1 MVSSRRERVH
11 TEAVRLLTAGVTGHV
26 FPGATTFVSY
36 RQADGTIENVTA
48 CSGLLVNPAIA
59 ASASDRNKLVV
70 ENTIYDLASLTK
82 PLFATICMRLVER
95 GALSLDLKAE
105 QLVPD
110 VRGTVGGS
118 ATLEQLL
125 THRSGMAAWGGL
137 YLDVPH
143 ELGSSA
149 ARRWIFTE
157 ATRRAEEG
165 SKTKGGSLYSDL
177 GYIVAAEIVARATQ
191 RDLATHLAK
200 EIIEPLGLE
209 PLELSYPSALTPDKH
224 RELLKRVAPTERD
237 EWRGRMV
244 RGEVHDEN
252 CAALGGVSGH
262 AGVFGTAKGIGLF
275 GRAILDASTGRLKS
289 SDTPLL
295 SEATLKSMLD
305 PRAGGTHRLGW
316 DGKSAAD
323 SSAGRRMSA
332 STFGHLGFTGTSIWC
347 DPVTDVVVVLLSN
360 RVCPSRANEKI
371 KGFRPA
377 FHDAILAAVTG

>member
-26 FPGATTFVSY
+26 FPGATSFVSY
-36 RQADGTIENVTA
+36 RLPDGTIENVTA
-48 CSGLLVNPAIA
+48 CAGLQVAPAIA
-59 ASASDRNKLVV
+59 ASASDKNRLVV
-70 ENTIYDLASLTK
+70 DDTVYDLASLTK
-82 PLFATICMRLVER
+82 PLFATVCLRLVER
-95 GALSLDLKAE
+95 GALSLELRAE

-110 VRGTVGGS
+110 VRGTPGGA

-125 THRSGMAAWGGL
+125 CHRSGIAAWGGL

-143 ELGSSA
+143 ELGSTA

-157 ATRRAEEG
+157 AARRAEEG
-165 SKTKGGSLYSDL
+165 KKKGGPVYSDL
-177 GYIVAAEIVARATQ
+177 GYIVAAEIVTRSTS
-191 RDLATHLAK
+191 RDLATHLTK
-200 EIIEPLGLE
+200 EIVEPLALE
-209 PLELSYPSALTPDKH
+209 PLDLAYASALAPDKH
-224 RELLKRVAPTERD
+224 RELMKRVAPTERD
-237 EWRGRMV
+237 EWRGRLV

-262 AGVFGTAKGIGLF
+262 AGVFGTAKGMGVF
-275 GRAILDASTGRLKS
+275 GRAILDALHGRVKTGA
-289 SDTPLL
+289 PLL
-295 SEATLKSMLD
+295 SQATLESALASRD
-305 PRAGGTHRLGW
+305 GGTHRLGW

-347 DPVTDVVVVLLSN
+347 DPVADVVVVLLSN

-377 FHDAILAAVTG
+377 FHDAIMAVVAG

>member
-1 MVSSRRERVH
+1 MVSSRRERVRA
-11 TEAVRLLTAGVTGHV
+11 EAVRLLTAGVTGHA
-26 FPGATTFVSY
+26 FPGATTFISY
-36 RQADGTIENVTA
+36 RLPDGTIENVTA
-48 CSGLLVNPAIA
+48 CGGLLVAPAIA
-59 ASASDRNKLVV
+59 ASASDRNRLVV
-70 ENTIYDLASLTK
+70 DDTIYDLASLTK
-82 PLFATICMRLVER
+82 PLFATVCLRLVER
-95 GALSLDLKAE
+95 GALSLDLRAE

-110 VRGTVGGS
+110 VRGTAGGA

-157 ATRRAEEG
+157 AARRAEEG
-165 SKTKGGSLYSDL
+165 TRNKGASIYSDL
-177 GYIVAAEIVARATQ
+177 GYIVAAEIVSRATG
-191 RDLATHLAK
+191 RDLSTHLIK
-200 EIIEPLGLE
+200 EIVEPLGLE
-209 PLELSYPSALTPDKH
+209 PLDLAYASALPPDKH
-224 RELLKRVAPTERD
+224 RELVKRVAPTERD

-262 AGVFGTAKGIGLF
+262 AGVFGTAKGMGLF
-275 GRAILDASTGRLKS
+275 GRAILDAANGRVKTG
-289 SDTPLL
+289 TPLL
-295 SEATLKSMLD
+295 SEATLKSALA
-305 PRAGGTHRLGW
+305 PRDGGTHRLGW
-316 DGKSAAD
+316 DGKSPTD

-347 DPVTDVVVVLLSN
+347 DPVADVVIVLLSN

-377 FHDAILAAVTG
+377 FQDAIMAAITQ